1 MKTRHKPNK
10 ARSPVASVFFGML
23 ILTVSF
29 ITTSLVIALIA
40 YNTPDPTAHEGLL
53 SILSFVISGGVGVFI
68 NTKLFGRDKTTLP
81 LFSSLFILIIF
92 LTVSL
97 ISCGKITVGSIM
109 SSLCFILVTLFLFFI
124 AKRKPAK
131 YARRKRN

>member
-1 MKTRHKPNK
+1 MKTRHKSNK
-10 ARSPVASVFFGML
+10 ALSPVASVLYGML

-29 ITTSLVIALIA
+29 IATSLVIALIA

-53 SILSFVISGGVGVFI
+53 SILSFVVSGAIGVFI
-68 NTKLFGRDKTTLP
+68 NSKLFGREKSSLP
-81 LFSSLFILIIF
+81 LFSSLFILVIF

-97 ISCGKITVGSIM
+97 ISCGKIAVGNLM
-109 SSLCFILVTLFLFFI
+109 SSLCFILVTIFLFFI

-131 YARRKRN
+131 HAHRKMK